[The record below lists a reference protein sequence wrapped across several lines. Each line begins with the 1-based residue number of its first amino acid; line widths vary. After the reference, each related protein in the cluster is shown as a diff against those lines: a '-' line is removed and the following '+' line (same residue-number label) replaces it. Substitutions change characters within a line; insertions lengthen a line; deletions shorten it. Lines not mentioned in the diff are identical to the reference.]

1 MRNEEQRLSD
11 FQPLSKAAN
20 DVKGSFV
27 RNAGATAYALMP
39 KLSAILC
46 PIMPEEE
53 PTTLKKMPAWAAT
66 GMTLWSLKDI
76 LRKRR
81 TDLRNNL
88 HIKRPA
94 AFLQQVFNYYFFT
107 FLNTI
112 IYSCLNI

>member
-1 MRNEEQRLSD
+1 MML
-11 FQPLSKAAN
+11 
-20 DVKGSFV
+20 KGSFV
-27 RNAGATAYALMP
+27 RNAGAQGYAMTQ
-39 KLSAILC
+39 KISAIPY

-76 LRKRR
+76 LRKRK

-94 AFLQQVFNYYFFT
+94 AFCSRSLIIT
-107 FLNTI
+107 FSLF
-112 IYSCLNI
+112 